1 MTGALDVTQLRADAR
16 ERAAARTPIAFDGD
30 IVGANLAGI
39 GVRRYQPTGAA
50 PGAFIYL
57 HGGYAVFGDLD
68 LQDNYC
74 RLLAAGLAVEVV
86 SVDYRLTPEAT
97 LAESVADALTVLDL
111 LHTHGVHRLWL
122 VGDSAGGTVA
132 CLAAEATDL
141 PLEGLLLTNPVLDL
155 SLSSFDDDAPEGP
168 DRELSEFALL
178 NWCRADDLANAPEL
192 RYRTEGLPPC
202 LVVVGDRD
210 ALVPEA
216 RAFIAA
222 CGKTDVR
229 SRLVVLPGAGH
240 GFVSTGRAADVVAA
254 AVSWFDLVSPAGA
267 AGTAPDMK
275 GHIAEASVIVAA
287 PPERVWAALTEP
299 DYVRQYL
306 MGTDLATDWKPGS
319 PITWSGEWEGKPY
332 TDKGEVIEVVE
343 GKRLAYTHYSPLSG
357 AEDSPEN
364 YHTLWWSLEEVSG
377 GTQLVLNQDNNS
389 SEEEAAHNRD
399 NWQQVMAS
407 LKKVAEGT
415 D

>member
-16 ERAAARTPIAFDGD
+16 ERAAARTPIVFDGD

-39 GVRRYQPTGAA
+39 GVRRYLPTGAA

-57 HGGYAVFGDLD
+57 HGGYGVFGDLD

-111 LHTHGVHRLWL
+111 LHTHGVARLWL
-122 VGDSAGGTVA
+122 AGDSAGGTVA

-141 PLEGLLLTNPVLDL
+141 PLDGLLLTNPVLDL

-168 DRELSEFALL
+168 DLELSEFALL
-178 NWCRADDLANAPEL
+178 NWCRVDDLANAPEL

-216 RAFIAA
+216 RAFVAA
-222 CGKTDVR
+222 CERTGVR
-229 SRLVVLPGAGH
+229 SRLVVLPGVGH

-254 AVSWFDLVSPAGA
+254 AVSWFELVSPVPT
-267 AGTAPDMK
+267 AGTAPSMK

-299 DYVRQYL
+299 DHVRKYL
-306 MGTDLATDWKPGS
+306 MGTALATDWKPGS

-332 TDKGEVIEVVE
+332 TDKGEVIEVEE
-343 GKRLAYTHYSPLSG
+343 GRRLTYTHFSPLTG

-364 YHTLWWSLEEVSG
+364 YHTLWWTLEEVSG
-377 GTQLVLNQDNNS
+377 GTQVVLNQDNNS
-389 SEEEAAHNRD
+389 SEEEAAHNGET
-399 NWQQVMAS
+399 WQQVMAS